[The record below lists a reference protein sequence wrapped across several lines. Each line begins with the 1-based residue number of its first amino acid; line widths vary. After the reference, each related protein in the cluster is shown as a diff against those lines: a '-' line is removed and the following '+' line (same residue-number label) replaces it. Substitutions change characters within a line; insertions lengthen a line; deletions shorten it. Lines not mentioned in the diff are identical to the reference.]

1 MYASHWLA
9 GHKPELDTY
18 MSFTQKYFPQ
28 DHHAH
33 TDRLTRQ
40 LEYLH
45 VVRNFHLQSMDTA
58 PVPEL
63 REKYRDIAAL
73 LGQVIYQYED
83 LLAALQSK

>member
-1 MYASHWLA
+1 MYAIYWLA

-18 MSFTQKYFPQ
+18 MSFTQNYFPQ
-28 DHHAH
+28 DYHAH

-40 LEYLH
+40 SEYLR
-45 VVRNFHLQSMDTA
+45 VRNFHLQCKDTSLA
-58 PVPEL
+58 PEL

-73 LGQVIYQYED
+73 LGQVICQYEE